1 MPKPAMAQKNKSTLI
16 IYPKARDRMLDI
28 WSYTFET
35 WGEKQANSYIESM
48 EDFMNDLADNKYL
61 WRPVP
66 HDDLRH
72 VYFTRYEHHFIFFRE
87 FKDNV
92 IGIMSILHETM
103 DIPVRLFD
111 DIEP

>member
-1 MPKPAMAQKNKSTLI
+1 MAQKNKALI
-16 IYPKARDRMLDI
+16 TIYPKARIRMLDI

-35 WGEKQANSYIESM
+35 WGEQQANSYIESM
-48 EDFMNDLADNKYL
+48 EDFMNDLADKKYL

-66 HDDLRH
+66 HADLGQ

-87 FKDNV
+87 FKDKS
-92 IGIMSILHETM
+92 IGIMSILHESM